1 MPRPRVSC
9 NLHAA
14 RYAVEREQH
23 PTWMVEDSRSDKR
36 VTALKELSLIS
47 VDQWGTGHGGPGAGT
62 FPGWMSVWVRWLRGR
77 QRRQTWVIQGPRS
90 RGPTSAKGH

>member
-36 VTALKELSLIS
+36 SHGLESRSLSQS
-47 VDQWGTGHGGPGAGT
+47 QWGTGHGGPGAGT
-62 FPGWMSVWVRWLRGR
+62 FPGWMSVWVRWLRGG
-77 QRRQTWVIQGPRS
+77 QRRQTWVTQGIRS